1 MTFNYCCLSDS
12 EQTMFS
18 GVCMGMHSAEG
29 AVGSCYTSHHIWQC
43 DTHNRGRTL
52 WWMVN
57 RLLVEYNLASLH
69 CSWVCGHTA
78 SSPQVL
84 THLPPTVTSRASIT
98 SHVVHKPPVSIK
110 SSGTSHKHP
119 TLVTWNP
126 THIPTTLGSLKLY
139 SKPYRTLTLEDGLN
153 WDKLIHATSGTLQ

>member
-1 MTFNYCCLSDS
+1 MLLINTTHSLSQCPWADSVLWCL
-12 EQTMFS
+12 
-18 GVCMGMHSAEG
+18 HSAEG

-52 WWMVN
+52 RWMVN

-69 CSWVCGHTA
+69 CSWVYGHTA

-98 SHVVHKPPVSIK
+98 SHVVHKPPVSTIK
-110 SSGTSHKHP
+110 SSGTLHK
-119 TLVTWNP
+119 NP
-126 THIPTTLGSLKLY
+126 TPHEYWPSSTPCLVQQTALGQQERPPQTQPTFQQPWVVWS
-139 SKPYRTLTLEDGLN
+139 
-153 WDKLIHATSGTLQ
+153 

>member
-1 MTFNYCCLSDS
+1 
-12 EQTMFS
+12 MFS

-29 AVGSCYTSHHIWQC
+29 AVGSCYTSHYIWRC

-52 WWMVN
+52 WRMVN

-69 CSWVCGHTA
+69 CSWVCGHTT

-98 SHVVHKPPVSIK
+98 SHVVHKPPVSTIK
-110 SSGTSHKHP
+110 SGGTLHKHP
-119 TLVTWNP
+119 TPHEYWPSSTPCLVQQTALGQQERPPQTQP
-126 THIPTTLGSLKLY
+126 TFQQPWVVWS
-139 SKPYRTLTLEDGLN
+139 
-153 WDKLIHATSGTLQ
+153 